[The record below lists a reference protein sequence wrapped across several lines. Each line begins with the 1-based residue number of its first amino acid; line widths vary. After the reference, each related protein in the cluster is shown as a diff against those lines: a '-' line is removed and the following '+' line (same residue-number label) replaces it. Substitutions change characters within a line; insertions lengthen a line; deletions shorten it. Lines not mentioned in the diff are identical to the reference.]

1 MMRSLYSA
9 VSGLKTHQTKMD
21 VIGNNISNVNTVA
34 FKSSSVT
41 FSSIMYQT
49 LSGASGANAEAGTGG
64 INAKQIGLG
73 VTTGST
79 SLSITSAGASETTGL
94 PFDLKITD
102 KSTSSFFIVNNGSEN
117 VFTKAG
123 SFYVDG
129 AGNLCMKSTGY
140 TVMGWGVDQE
150 TQTIRKDTVTAL
162 KVMSP
167 ENMTSEPEAT
177 TKARCTGV
185 IDSKNKQVS
194 SSTGSVMN
202 LLVYDNLGY
211 PYTARFSIQAQ
222 DAQGGKYAVNLT
234 DIIDAEGKSILT
246 SNVALADLFGP
257 GGTGGSQGSNT
268 DITDNY
274 TFTTGKSKTDLVTAI
289 QKSAGDKATAT
300 GATDPTYT
308 YYFDAADINAQL
320 GLEDKLALPDGYRV
334 RFTTKELTYE
344 KALKALANVGT
355 VTGVTQADVY
365 VENAAGTIVAKG
377 TPTVLPDNSVT
388 LPAGVVASGVSW
400 TFVEGQMDNAN
411 PPVFQP
417 STNPPT
423 QTSYQLTKTKTLDD
437 YLSLGTQVTSQ
448 EGIVGYKFNVED
460 IREELGLK
468 KPADSTNVQSD
479 EFEENAVIYYWPTL
493 VSGQTVTVSG
503 TNGTLSFNDK
513 VVLETGSDPDGSGTN
528 KGNKLIPQ
536 KLVGAEELL
545 KDYSYTTIVGSDL
558 ANATAESGQIF
569 TEQLPADA
577 EVRYNVFGGNYHI
590 VTPGKD
596 GFTLQ
601 FNTVDGTLTS
611 VGGGSNLSQT
621 LNLSKL
627 AGAGFDGFQDVTID
641 FSALL
646 NYNNNGSTTAA
657 MSGGDI
663 DAVGK
668 GKKLG
673 AMTGMSVDQSGQI
686 FASYDNG
693 NTVLLGQISVA
704 QFANASGLE
713 ATGDNCYR
721 ATLNSGEFDGIGVEI
736 DADGSSISAG
746 ELEMSNVDL
755 AGEFTSMITTQRG
768 FQANSR
774 VITTSDSMLEELI
787 NLKR

>member
-64 INAKQIGLG
+64 VNAKQVGLG

-140 TVMGWGVDQE
+140 TVMGWGVDPE
-150 TQTIRKDTVTAL
+150 TQTIRKDTVSAL

-185 IDSKNKQVS
+185 VDSKNSQIT

-222 DAQGGKYAVNLT
+222 DTQGGKYAVNLT
-234 DIIDAEGKSILT
+234 DIIDAQGKSILT
-246 SNVALADLFGP
+246 SNIALGELFGP
-257 GGTGGSQGSNT
+257 GSGGSAQGSNT

-274 TFTTGKSKTDLVTAI
+274 EFSTGKSKNDINRAI
-289 QKSAGDKATAT
+289 QTNAANKATAAGGT
-300 GATDPTYT
+300 ANPTYT
-308 YYFDAADINAQL
+308 YYWDAADINAQL
-320 GLEDKLALPDGYRV
+320 GLTGKQALPDGYRV
-334 RFTTKELTYE
+334 RFTSEKVTLADALTD
-344 KALKALANVGT
+344 LKDSKGTNVN
-355 VTGVTQADVY
+355 DYVY
-365 VENAAGTIVAKG
+365 VEDATGNIVARGEAAELATGATETGTDGNTYSVSGVKWTFTDGKIDATGAFVADTETGGGAKISSFTLTQKQTLEDYTSLGTIV
-377 TPTVLPDNSVT
+377 
-388 LPAGVVASGVSW
+388 
-400 TFVEGQMDNAN
+400 
-411 PPVFQP
+411 
-417 STNPPT
+417 
-423 QTSYQLTKTKTLDD
+423 TSDQ
-437 YLSLGTQVTSQ
+437 
-448 EGIVGYKFNVED
+448 GITGYRFNVED
-460 IREELGLK
+460 IRDALNLEKGDAPDK
-468 KPADSTNVQSD
+468 YP
-479 EFEENAVIYYWPTL
+479 ENAVIYYWPTHT
-493 VSGQTVTVSG
+493 SGDITVTDATG
-503 TNGTLSFNDK
+503 TKTFQSM
-513 VVLETGSDPDGSGTN
+513 VALEDGVT
-528 KGNKLIPQ
+528 KLNMPAKYAGI
-536 KLVGAEELL
+536 EELL
-545 KDYSYTTIVGSDL
+545 KDYSYTSIVGSDL
-558 ANATAESGQIF
+558 ANATSSTGPIF
-569 TEQLPADA
+569 TEELPSDA
-577 EVRYNVFGGNYHI
+577 EVRYNMFGGSYHI
-590 VTPGKD
+590 VTPSKD

-601 FNTVDGTLTS
+601 FNTVDGTLTN
-611 VGGGSNLSQT
+611 VGGGNNLSQT

-627 AGAGFDGFQDVTID
+627 SAAGYDGFKDVTID
-641 FSALL
+641 FSSLL

-657 MSGGDI
+657 MSGGDADTI
-663 DAVGK
+663 GK

-673 AMTGMSVDQSGQI
+673 AMTGMSVDQSGKI

-721 ATLNSGEFDGIGVEI
+721 ATLNSGDFDGIGVEI

>member
-49 LSGASGANAEAGTGG
+49 LSGASGANAEMGTGG
-64 INAKQIGLG
+64 VNAKQIGLG

-79 SLSITSAGASETTGL
+79 SLSITTAGASETTGL

-150 TQTIRKDTVTAL
+150 TQTIRKDTVAPL
-162 KVMSP
+162 KVMAP

-177 TKARCTGV
+177 TKAQCTGV
-185 IDSKNKQVS
+185 VDSKNTQIT

-222 DAQGGKYAVNLT
+222 DTQGGKYAVNLT
-234 DIIDAEGKSILT
+234 DVIDAQGKSILT
-246 SNVALADLFGP
+246 SNIALGELFGP
-257 GGTGGSQGSNT
+257 GTGGSAQGSNT

-274 TFTTGKSKTDLVTAI
+274 EFSTGKSKNDINRAI
-289 QKSAGDKATAT
+289 QESAKAKADAANPPTTAS
-300 GATDPTYT
+300 YT
-308 YYFDAADINAQL
+308 YYWDAKDINAQL
-320 GLEDKLALPDGYRV
+320 GLTDKLALPDGYRV
-334 RFTTKELTYE
+334 RFTSKNVTYDE
-344 KALKALANVGT
+344 ALKDLKDL
-355 VTGVTQADVY
+355 TGGADEKYVY
-365 VENAAGTIVAKG
+365 VEDASGKVVARGSAAVTPPPTQKEPNPKDNPVSSGVQWTFWDGKMDETGKFVTEQDSTNTNKVSSFNLTKTQTLEDFTSLGTIV
-377 TPTVLPDNSVT
+377 
-388 LPAGVVASGVSW
+388 
-400 TFVEGQMDNAN
+400 
-411 PPVFQP
+411 
-417 STNPPT
+417 
-423 QTSYQLTKTKTLDD
+423 TSDQ
-437 YLSLGTQVTSQ
+437 
-448 EGIVGYKFNVED
+448 GITGYKFNVED
-460 IREELGLK
+460 IRDALNLDK
-468 KPADSTNVQSD
+468 NNYP
-479 EFEENAVIYYWPTL
+479 ENSVIYYWPTFTNG
-493 VSGQTVTVSG
+493 STITVTDAAGPKTFTS
-503 TNGTLSFNDK
+503 K
-513 VVLETGSDPDGSGTN
+513 VALENEDPVPEPKKN
-528 KGNKLIPQ
+528 
-536 KLVGAEELL
+536 VGVEELL
-545 KDYSYTTIVGSDL
+545 KDYSYTSIVGSDL
-558 ANATAESGQIF
+558 ANATATTGPIF
-569 TEQLPADA
+569 TEEPPSDA
-577 EVRYNVFGGNYHI
+577 EIRYNMFGGNYHI
-590 VTPGKD
+590 VTPSKD

-601 FNTVDGTLTS
+601 FNTVDGTLTN
-611 VGGGSNLSQT
+611 VGGGNNLSQT

-627 AGAGFDGFQDVTID
+627 SAAGYDGFKDITID
-641 FSALL
+641 FSSLL

-657 MSGGDI
+657 MSGGDA
-663 DAVGK
+663 DTVGK

-673 AMTGMSVDQSGQI
+673 AMTGMSVDQSGKI
-686 FASYDNG
+686 YASYDNG

-721 ATLNSGEFDGIGVEI
+721 ATLNSGDFDGIGVEI

-755 AGEFTSMITTQRG
+755 AAEFTSMITTQRG

-774 VITTSDSMLEELI
+774 VITTSDGMLEELI

>member
-9 VSGLKTHQTKMD
+9 VAGLKTHQTKMD

-41 FSSIMYQT
+41 FSTIMYQT

-64 INAKQIGLG
+64 VNAKQIGLG

-79 SLSITSAGASETTGL
+79 ALSITSAGASETTGL

-150 TQTIRKDTVTAL
+150 TQTIRKDTVTPL

-177 TKARCTGV
+177 TRARCTGV
-185 IDSKNKQVS
+185 VDGKTKQVS

-202 LLVYDNLGY
+202 FLVYDNLGY

-222 DAQGGKYAVNLT
+222 DTQGGKYAVNLT
-234 DIIDAEGKSILT
+234 DIIDADGKSILT
-246 SNVALADLFGP
+246 SSVALADLFGP

-274 TFTTGKSKTDLVTAI
+274 TFATGKTKTDLLTAI
-289 QKSAGDKATAT
+289 QKSAADKTTTANPDST
-300 GATDPTYT
+300 FT

-320 GLEDKLALPDGYRV
+320 GLEGNLALPDGYRV

-344 KALKALANVGT
+344 KALKALAGVGT
-355 VTGVTQADVY
+355 ATADPAAVY

-377 TPTVLPDNSVT
+377 TPTVLPSTSVT
-388 LPAGVVASGVSW
+388 LPTDVVASGVSW
-400 TFVEGQMDNAN
+400 SFVEGQMNNAT
-411 PPVFQP
+411 PPAFVGNKP
-417 STNPPT
+417 
-423 QTSYQLTKTKTLDD
+423 QTSPSYNLTKTKTLDD
-437 YLSLGTQVTSQ
+437 YLALGTQVTSN

-460 IREELGLK
+460 LRDELGLE
-468 KPADSTNVQSD
+468 KPADPANPAGN

-493 VSGQTVTVSG
+493 VDGQTVSVTG
-503 TNGTLSFNDK
+503 ANGTPVSFNSK
-513 VVLETGSDPDGSGTN
+513 VALETGSDPDGSGAN
-528 KGNKLIPQ
+528 AGNKLIPQ
-536 KLVGAEELL
+536 KLVGVEELL

-569 TEQLPADA
+569 TEELPADA
-577 EVRYNVFGGNYHI
+577 EIRYNIFGGNYHI

-601 FNTVDGTLTS
+601 FDTVEGTLAS
-611 VGGGSNLSQT
+611 VGGGSNQSQT

-627 AGAGFDGFQDVTID
+627 AAAGFDGFRDVTID
-641 FSALL
+641 FSGLL

-657 MSGGDI
+657 MSGGDA
-663 DAVGK
+663 DTTGK

-673 AMTGMSVDQSGQI
+673 AMTGLSVEQSGKI
-686 FASYDNG
+686 YASYDNG

>member
-102 KSTSSFFIVNNGSEN
+102 KNTSSFFIVNNGSEN

-140 TVMGWGVDQE
+140 TVMGWGVDPE
-150 TQTIRKDTVTAL
+150 TQTIRKDTVSAL
-162 KVMSP
+162 KVMAP

-177 TKARCTGV
+177 TKAQCTGV
-185 IDSKNKQVS
+185 VDSKNTQIT

-222 DAQGGKYAVNLT
+222 DTKGGKYAVNLT
-234 DIIDAEGKSILT
+234 DIIDAQGKSILT
-246 SNVALADLFGP
+246 SNIALGELFGP
-257 GGTGGSQGSNT
+257 GSGGSAQGSNT

-274 TFTTGKSKTDLVTAI
+274 EFATGKSKNDINRAI
-289 QKSAGDKATAT
+289 QTSAASKAATAGS
-300 GATDPTYT
+300 GAKPTYT
-308 YYFDAADINAQL
+308 YYWDAADINAQL
-320 GLEDKLALPDGYRV
+320 GLTGKEALPDGYRV
-334 RFTTKELTYE
+334 RFISE
-344 KALKALANVGT
+344 KVTLADALADLKDSKGT
-355 VTGVTQADVY
+355 GANDYVY
-365 VENAAGTIVAKG
+365 VEDASGTVVARGESAELAAGATETGADG
-377 TPTVLPDNSVT
+377 NTYSV
-388 LPAGVVASGVSW
+388 SGVKW
-400 TFVEGQMDNAN
+400 TFTDGKIDSSGAFVADTLTGGGIKYSS
-411 PPVFQP
+411 F
-417 STNPPT
+417 TLT
-423 QTSYQLTKTKTLDD
+423 QKQTLED
-437 YLSLGTQVTSQ
+437 YTSLGTVVTSDQ
-448 EGIVGYKFNVED
+448 GITGYRFNVED
-460 IREELGLK
+460 IRSALNLEKGDAPDK
-468 KPADSTNVQSD
+468 YP
-479 EFEENAVIYYWPTL
+479 ENAVIYYWPTYT
-493 VSGQTVTVSG
+493 SGDITLTDATG
-503 TNGTLSFNDK
+503 TKKFNSM
-513 VVLETGSDPDGSGTN
+513 VALEDGKTALNLPAKYAG
-528 KGNKLIPQ
+528 
-536 KLVGAEELL
+536 VEELL

-558 ANATAESGQIF
+558 ANATSSTGSVF
-569 TEQLPADA
+569 TEDIPSDA
-577 EVRYNVFGGNYHI
+577 EVRYNMFGGNYHI
-590 VTPGKD
+590 VTPAKD

-611 VGGGSNLSQT
+611 VGGGNNLSQT

-627 AGAGFDGFQDVTID
+627 SAAGYDGFKDVTID
-641 FSALL
+641 FSSLL
-646 NYNNNGSTTAA
+646 NYNNGGSTTAA
-657 MSGGDI
+657 MSGGDADTI
-663 DAVGK
+663 GK

-673 AMTGMSVDQSGQI
+673 AMTGMSVDQSGKI
-686 FASYDNG
+686 YASYSNG

-721 ATLNSGEFDGIGVEI
+721 ATLNSGDFDGIGVEI

>member
-79 SLSITSAGASETTGL
+79 AMTITSAGASETTGL
-94 PFDLKITD
+94 PFDLRITD

-140 TVMGWGVDQE
+140 TVMGWGVDAE
-150 TQTIRKDTVTAL
+150 TQTIRKDTVSAL
-162 KVMSP
+162 KVMAP

-185 IDSKNKQVS
+185 VDSKNAQVTS
-194 SSTGSVMN
+194 ATGSVMN

-211 PYTARFSIQAQ
+211 PYTARFAIQAQ
-222 DAQGGKYAVNLT
+222 DTQGGKYAVNLT
-234 DIIDAEGKSILT
+234 DIIDSKGNSILT
-246 SNVALADLFGP
+246 SNVSLGELFGP
-257 GGTGGSQGSNT
+257 GSGGSAQGSNT

-274 TFTTGKSKTDLVTAI
+274 EFSTGKGKNDINRAI
-289 QKSAGDKATAT
+289 QTNAASKAAAAGTT
-300 GATDPTYT
+300 TNPTYT
-308 YYFDAADINAQL
+308 YYWDAADVNAQL
-320 GLEDKLALPDGYRV
+320 GLTGKQALPDGYRV
-334 RFTTKELTYE
+334 RFTSEKVTLNEALTD
-344 KALKALANVGT
+344 LKDSQGGDNFNNY
-355 VTGVTQADVY
+355 VY
-365 VENAAGTIVAKG
+365 VEDASGNVVARGVAAKLAAGATETVDGVNRSISGVKWTFTDGKITDGAFVEDTEPGGGVKLSNFTLTQEQTLENYTSLGTIV
-377 TPTVLPDNSVT
+377 
-388 LPAGVVASGVSW
+388 
-400 TFVEGQMDNAN
+400 
-411 PPVFQP
+411 
-417 STNPPT
+417 
-423 QTSYQLTKTKTLDD
+423 TSN
-437 YLSLGTQVTSQ
+437 
-448 EGIVGYKFNVED
+448 EGITGYRFNVED
-460 IREELGLK
+460 IRDALNLEKGDAPDK
-468 KPADSTNVQSD
+468 YP
-479 EFEENAVIYYWPTL
+479 ENAVIYYWPTYSTGTITL
-493 VSGQTVTVSG
+493 TGATGEITKFESMVALEDGVT
-503 TNGTLSFNDK
+503 
-513 VVLETGSDPDGSGTN
+513 
-528 KGNKLIPQ
+528 KLNMPV
-536 KLVGAEELL
+536 KYAGVEELL
-545 KDYSYTTIVGSDL
+545 KDYSYTSITGSDL
-558 ANATAESGQIF
+558 ANATSATGPIF
-569 TEQLPADA
+569 TEELPSDA
-577 EVRYNVFGGNYHI
+577 EIRYNMFGGNYHI
-590 VTPGKD
+590 VTPSKD

-611 VGGGSNLSQT
+611 VGGGNNLSQT

-627 AGAGFDGFQDVTID
+627 SAAGYDGFKDVTID

-646 NYNNNGSTTAA
+646 NYNNGGSTTAA
-657 MSGGDI
+657 MSGGDA
-663 DAVGK
+663 DTVGK

-673 AMTGMSVDQSGQI
+673 TMTGMSVDQSGKI
-686 FASYDNG
+686 YASYDNG

-774 VITTSDSMLEELI
+774 VITTSDTLLEELI

>member
-9 VSGLKTHQTKMD
+9 VAGLKTHQTKMD

-41 FSSIMYQT
+41 FSTIMYQT

-64 INAKQIGLG
+64 VNAKQIGLG

-79 SLSITSAGASETTGL
+79 GLSITSAGASETTGL

-185 IDSKNKQVS
+185 VDNNNKQTS

-222 DAQGGKYAVNLT
+222 DVQGGKYAVNLT
-234 DIIDAEGKSILT
+234 DIIDKDGKSILT
-246 SNVALADLFGP
+246 SNVALGELFGP
-257 GGTGGSQGSNT
+257 TSGGNAQGSNT

-274 TFTTGKSKTDLVTAI
+274 TFTTGKSKTDLNTAI
-289 QKSAGDKATAT
+289 QANAVKKANSTT
-300 GATDPTYT
+300 PATDPTYT

-320 GLEDKLALPDGYRV
+320 GLEGKNALPDGYRV
-334 RFTTKELTYE
+334 RFTSKELVYE
-344 KALKALANVGT
+344 NAFQALTDNIT
-355 VTGVTQADVY
+355 TTGVVKADVY
-365 VENAAGTIVAKG
+365 LENAAGTIVAKG
-377 TPTVLPDNSVT
+377 EPKVIDP
-388 LPAGVVASGVSW
+388 PAAANGVVQSGVRW
-400 TFVEGQMDNAN
+400 EFKDGQMVNGGFVDAT
-411 PPVFQP
+411 PAA
-417 STNPPT
+417 STYTLN
-423 QTSYQLTKTKTLDD
+423 KTKTLDD
-437 YLSLGTQVTSQ
+437 YLSLGTGVTST
-448 EGIVGYKFNVED
+448 EGISGYRFNVED
-460 IREELGLK
+460 IRTELGLTEAEFPK
-468 KPADSTNVQSD
+468 DS
-479 EFEENAVIYYWPTL
+479 VIYYWPTW
-493 VSGQTVTVSG
+493 VTGQTIHIAGADGTETAFGSKVALEDGTG
-503 TNGTLSFNDK
+503 TNTP
-513 VVLETGSDPDGSGTN
+513 E
-528 KGNKLIPQ
+528 KLIG
-536 KLVGAEELL
+536 VEELL
-545 KDYSYTTIVGSDL
+545 RDYSYTTIVGSDL
-558 ANATAESGQIF
+558 ASATTDTGRIF
-569 TEQLPADA
+569 TEELPADA
-577 EVRYNVFGGNYHI
+577 EVRYNMFGGNYHI
-590 VTPGKD
+590 VTPSKD

-601 FNTVDGTLTS
+601 FNTVDGTLSS
-611 VGGGSNLSQT
+611 VGGGNNLSQT

-673 AMTGMSVDQSGQI
+673 AMTGMSVDQSGKI

-736 DADGSSISAG
+736 DADGSSINAG

>member
-64 INAKQIGLG
+64 VNAKQIGLG

-94 PFDLKITD
+94 PFDLRITD
-102 KSTSSFFIVNNGSEN
+102 KSTSSFFVVNNGSEN

-140 TVMGWGVDQE
+140 TVMGWGVDAA
-150 TQTIRKDTVTAL
+150 TQTIRKDTVAAL

-167 ENMTSEPEAT
+167 ANMTSEPEAT
-177 TKARCTGV
+177 TRAQCTGV
-185 IDSKNKQVS
+185 VDSKNTQVT

-211 PYTARFSIQAQ
+211 PYTARFAIQAQ
-222 DAQGGKYAVNLT
+222 DTQGGKYAVNLT
-234 DIIDAEGKSILT
+234 DIIDANGKSILT
-246 SNVALADLFGP
+246 SNMSLSDLFGP
-257 GGTGGSQGSNT
+257 GTGAAQGSNT

-274 TFTTGKSKTDLVTAI
+274 EFSTGKGKNDINTAI
-289 QKSAGDKATAT
+289 QASAAAKVDPNNAQAKAQ
-300 GATDPTYT
+300 YT

-320 GLEDKLALPDGYRV
+320 GLTGKQALPDGYRV
-334 RFTTKELTYE
+334 RFTSTELTYE
-344 KALKALANVGT
+344 KALDDLK
-355 VTGVTQADVY
+355 GVTTGGANPVSVY
-365 VENAAGTIVAKG
+365 VENASGVVVAQGTRQVVATAPTDPKNPVQTGVSWSFKDGQLVTDASGTNFVEKGDSAFNLMKTKGLDDLLTLGTIV
-377 TPTVLPDNSVT
+377 
-388 LPAGVVASGVSW
+388 
-400 TFVEGQMDNAN
+400 
-411 PPVFQP
+411 
-417 STNPPT
+417 
-423 QTSYQLTKTKTLDD
+423 TSN
-437 YLSLGTQVTSQ
+437 
-448 EGIVGYKFNVED
+448 EGITGYKFNVED
-460 IREELGLK
+460 IRSELGLK
-468 KPADSTNVQSD
+468 EPTAGNAATAS
-479 EFEENAVIYYWPTL
+479 EFEKDSVIYYWPTL
-493 VSGQTVTVSG
+493 AVGQTVTITSASG
-503 TNGTLSFNDK
+503 NPTSFSSK
-513 VVLETGSDPDGSGTN
+513 VATETGTAKCN
-528 KGNKLIPQ
+528 PQ
-536 KLVGAEELL
+536 KLVGVEELL
-545 KDYSYTTIVGSDL
+545 KDYSYTTITGGDL
-558 ANATAESGQIF
+558 ANATASTGQIY
-569 TEQLPADA
+569 TEEVPNDA
-577 EVRYNVFGGNYHI
+577 EIRYNMFNGNYHI
-590 VTPGKD
+590 VTSSKD

-611 VGGGSNLSQT
+611 VGGGNNLSQT
-621 LNLSKL
+621 LNLSRL
-627 AGAGFDGFQDVTID
+627 AAAGYDGFRDITID
-641 FSALL
+641 FSSLL
-646 NYNNNGSTTAA
+646 NYNNGGSNTSA
-657 MSGGDI
+657 MSGGD
-663 DAVGK
+663 ANSVGK

-673 AMTGMSVDQSGQI
+673 AMTGLSVDQSGKI

-755 AGEFTSMITTQRG
+755 SGEFTSMITTQRG

-774 VITTSDSMLEELI
+774 VITTSDAMLEELI

>member
-1 MMRSLYSA
+1 
-9 VSGLKTHQTKMD
+9 
-21 VIGNNISNVNTVA
+21 
-34 FKSSSVT
+34 
-41 FSSIMYQT
+41 MYQT

-79 SLSITSAGASETTGL
+79 AMTITSAGASETTGL
-94 PFDLKITD
+94 PFDLRITD

-140 TVMGWGVDQE
+140 TVMGWGVDAE
-150 TQTIRKDTVTAL
+150 TQTIRKDTVSAL
-162 KVMSP
+162 KVMAP

-185 IDSKNKQVS
+185 VDGKNAQVT

-211 PYTARFSIQAQ
+211 PYTARFAIQAQ
-222 DAQGGKYAVNLT
+222 DTQGGKYAVNLT
-234 DIIDAEGKSILT
+234 DIIDAQGNSILT
-246 SNVALADLFGP
+246 SNVSLGELFGP
-257 GGTGGSQGSNT
+257 GSGGSAQGSNT

-274 TFTTGKSKTDLVTAI
+274 EFNTGKSKNDINRAI
-289 QKSAGDKATAT
+289 QANAAAKAAAT
-300 GATDPTYT
+300 SDTTNPTYT
-308 YYFDAADINAQL
+308 YYWDAEDVNAQL
-320 GLEDKLALPDGYRV
+320 GLTGKQMLPDGYRV
-334 RFTTKELTYE
+334 RFTSEKVTLTE
-344 KALKALANVGT
+344 ALADLKDSNGP
-355 VTGVTQADVY
+355 GVNDYVY
-365 VENAAGTIVAKG
+365 VEDASGTVVARGQAAQLAAGATETVDGVSYSVSGVKWTFTDGKIDTNGDFQPETETGGGNKISNFSLTQEQTLENYTSLGTIV
-377 TPTVLPDNSVT
+377 
-388 LPAGVVASGVSW
+388 
-400 TFVEGQMDNAN
+400 
-411 PPVFQP
+411 
-417 STNPPT
+417 
-423 QTSYQLTKTKTLDD
+423 TSDQ
-437 YLSLGTQVTSQ
+437 
-448 EGIVGYKFNVED
+448 GITGYRFNLED
-460 IREELGLK
+460 IRDALNLEKGDA
-468 KPADSTNVQSD
+468 PDAYP
-479 EFEENAVIYYWPTL
+479 ENAVIYYWPTYA
-493 VSGQTVTVSG
+493 SGNITLTGSTGEIKTFTSMVALE
-503 TNGTLSFNDK
+503 NGT
-513 VVLETGSDPDGSGTN
+513 
-528 KGNKLIPQ
+528 KLNMPV
-536 KLVGAEELL
+536 KYAGVEELL
-545 KDYSYTTIVGSDL
+545 KDYSYTSIIGSDL
-558 ANATAESGQIF
+558 ANATSSTGPVF
-569 TEQLPADA
+569 TEELPSDA
-577 EVRYNVFGGNYHI
+577 EIRYNMFGGNYHI
-590 VTPGKD
+590 VTPSKD

-627 AGAGFDGFQDVTID
+627 SAAGYDGFKDVTID

-646 NYNNNGSTTAA
+646 NYNKSGSTTAA
-657 MSGGDI
+657 MSGGDA
-663 DAVGK
+663 DTVGK

-673 AMTGMSVDQSGQI
+673 AMTGMSVDQSGKI
-686 FASYDNG
+686 YASYDNG

-774 VITTSDSMLEELI
+774 VITTSDTLLEELI

>member
-49 LSGASGANAEAGTGG
+49 LSSASGANAEMGTGG
-64 INAKQIGLG
+64 VNAKQIGLG

-79 SLSITSAGASETTGL
+79 SMSITSAGASETTGL
-94 PFDLKITD
+94 PFDLRITD
-102 KSTSSFFIVNNGSEN
+102 KSTSSFFVVNNGSEN

-140 TVMGWGVDQE
+140 TVMGWGVDPT
-150 TQTIRKDTVTAL
+150 TQTIKKDTVSAL

-177 TKARCTGV
+177 TKAQCTGV
-185 IDSKNKQVS
+185 IDSKSTQVT

-211 PYTARFSIQAQ
+211 PYTARFSVQAQ
-222 DAQGGKYAVNLT
+222 DVKGGKYAVNLT
-234 DIIDAEGKSILT
+234 DIIDAKGNSIL
-246 SNVALADLFGP
+246 SSKVALGDLFGVS
-257 GGTGGSQGSNT
+257 GSTGGQGSNT
-268 DITDNY
+268 VITDNY
-274 TFTTGKSKTDLVTAI
+274 AFASGKSKTDINLAI
-289 QKSAGDKATAT
+289 QKSAKSKLAA
-300 GATDPTYT
+300 GATTNPTYT
-308 YYFDAADINAQL
+308 YYIDAKDINAQL
-320 GLEDKLALPDGYRV
+320 GLTDKLALPDGYRV
-334 RFTTKELTYE
+334 KFTSEKITY
-344 KALKALANVGT
+344 KDALAELQALNGGADDKYLFVEDSSGNVVARGKAT
-355 VTGVTQADVY
+355 VTDPPQAD
-365 VENAAGTIVAKG
+365 ASG
-377 TPTVLPDNSVT
+377 DNMS
-388 LPAGVVASGVSW
+388 GGVSW
-400 TFVEGQMDNAN
+400 EFTDGKIDATGKFVEDTTGGN
-411 PPVFQP
+411 VKK
-417 STNPPT
+417 S
-423 QTSYQLTKTKTLDD
+423 SYTLTKKQTLDD
-437 YLSLGTQVTSQ
+437 FTSLGTVVTSTD
-448 EGIVGYKFNVED
+448 GVTGYKFNVED
-460 IREELGLK
+460 IRDALGLDK
-468 KPADSTNVQSD
+468 TTYP
-479 EFEENAVIYYWPTL
+479 ENSVIYYWPTYT
-493 VSGQTVTVSG
+493 SGDITVTDAAGSKTFKSMVALEDG
-503 TNGTLSFNDK
+503 TK
-513 VVLETGSDPDGSGTN
+513 VPNPSKT
-528 KGNKLIPQ
+528 
-536 KLVGAEELL
+536 VGPEELL
-545 KDYSYTTIVGSDL
+545 KDYSYTTIVGSEL
-558 ANATAESGQIF
+558 AKATSDTGAIF
-569 TEQLPADA
+569 TEEPPSDA
-577 EVRYNVFGGNYHI
+577 EIRYNMFSGNYNI
-590 VTPGKD
+590 VTPSKD

-611 VGGGSNLSQT
+611 VGGGNNLSQT

-627 AGAGFDGFQDVTID
+627 TAAGYDGFKDVTID
-641 FSALL
+641 FSSLL
-646 NYNNNGSTTAA
+646 NYNNSGSTTAA
-657 MSGGDI
+657 MSGGDA

-673 AMTGMSVDQSGQI
+673 AMTGMSVDQSGKI
-686 FASYDNG
+686 YASYDNG

-721 ATLNSGEFDGIGVEI
+721 STLNSGEFDGIGVEI
-736 DADGSSISAG
+736 DADGSSITSG

>member
-49 LSGASGANAEAGTGG
+49 LSSASGANAEMGTGG
-64 INAKQIGLG
+64 VNAKQIGLG

-79 SLSITSAGASETTGL
+79 SMSITSAGASETTGL
-94 PFDLKITD
+94 PFDLRITD
-102 KSTSSFFIVNNGSEN
+102 KSTSSFFVVNNGSEN

-140 TVMGWGVDQE
+140 TVMGWGVDPT
-150 TQTIRKDTVTAL
+150 TQTIKKDTVSAL

-177 TKARCTGV
+177 TKAQCTGV
-185 IDSKNKQVS
+185 IDSKSTQVT

-211 PYTARFSIQAQ
+211 PYTARFSVQAQ
-222 DAQGGKYAVNLT
+222 DVKGGKYAVNLT
-234 DIIDAEGKSILT
+234 DIIDAKGNSIL
-246 SNVALADLFGP
+246 SSKVALGDLFGVS
-257 GGTGGSQGSNT
+257 GSTGGQGSNT
-268 DITDNY
+268 VITDNY
-274 TFTTGKSKTDLVTAI
+274 AFASGKSKTDINLAI
-289 QKSAGDKATAT
+289 QKSAKSKLAV
-300 GATDPTYT
+300 GATTNPTYT
-308 YYFDAADINAQL
+308 YYIDAKDINAQL
-320 GLEDKLALPDGYRV
+320 GLTDKLALPDGYRV
-334 RFTTKELTYE
+334 KFTSEKITYKE
-344 KALKALANVGT
+344 ALADLQTLDGSEDANKNEKYLFVEDSAGNV
-355 VTGVTQADVY
+355 V
-365 VENAAGTIVAKG
+365 AAGK
-377 TPTVLPDNSVT
+377 PTV
-388 LPAGVVASGVSW
+388 
-400 TFVEGQMDNAN
+400 
-411 PPVFQP
+411 
-417 STNPPT
+417 TNPPT
-423 QTSYQLTKTKTLDD
+423 TAQTGDTVTSGVEWKFIEGKIGTDGKFAAEQVNGADKACSYTLTKKQTLDD
-437 YLSLGTQVTSQ
+437 FTSLGTVVTSTD
-448 EGIVGYKFNVED
+448 GVTGYKFNVED
-460 IREELGLK
+460 IRDALALDK
-468 KPADSTNVQSD
+468 LTYP
-479 EFEENAVIYYWPTL
+479 ENAVLYYWPTYT
-493 VSGQTVTVSG
+493 SGDISVTDAAGTKKFSSMVALEDGKKVPNPSKTVG
-503 TNGTLSFNDK
+503 
-513 VVLETGSDPDGSGTN
+513 P
-528 KGNKLIPQ
+528 
-536 KLVGAEELL
+536 EELL

-558 ANATAESGQIF
+558 ASATSDTGALF
-569 TEQLPADA
+569 TEEPPSDA
-577 EVRYNVFGGNYHI
+577 EIRYNMFSGNYNI
-590 VTPGKD
+590 VTPAKD

-611 VGGGSNLSQT
+611 VGGGNNLSQT

-627 AGAGFDGFQDVTID
+627 TAAGYDGFKDVTID
-641 FSALL
+641 FSSLL
-646 NYNNNGSTTAA
+646 NYNNSGSTTAA
-657 MSGGDI
+657 MSGGDA

-673 AMTGMSVDQSGQI
+673 AMTGMSVDQSGKI
-686 FASYDNG
+686 YASYDNG

-721 ATLNSGEFDGIGVEI
+721 STLNSGEFDGIGVEI
-736 DADGSSISAG
+736 DADGSSITSG

>member
-64 INAKQIGLG
+64 VNAKQIGLG

-79 SLSITSAGASETTGL
+79 GLSITTSGAAETTGL
-94 PFDLKITD
+94 PFDLRITD

-150 TQTIRKDTVTAL
+150 TQTIRKDTVSAL

-177 TKARCTGV
+177 TRARCTGV
-185 IDSKNKQVS
+185 VDSKNTQITS
-194 SSTGSVMN
+194 ATGSVMN

-222 DAQGGKYAVNLT
+222 DTKGGKYAVNLT
-234 DIIDAEGKSILT
+234 DVIDANGTSVLT
-246 SNVALADLFGP
+246 SNIALGDLFGP
-257 GGTGGSQGSNT
+257 GGSGSAQGSNT

-274 TFTTGKSKTDLVTAI
+274 TFTTGKSKTDINLAI
-289 QKSAGDKATAT
+289 QKSASDKAAAA
-300 GATDPTYT
+300 GAGTQPTYT
-308 YYFDAADINAQL
+308 YYFDASDINAQL
-320 GLEDKLALPDGYRV
+320 ELEGQQALPAGYRV
-334 RFTTKELTYE
+334 RFTSKALTYAD
-344 KALKALANVGT
+344 ALTALTSTTPTPGEE
-355 VTGVTQADVY
+355 VY
-365 VENAAGTIVAKG
+365 VENSLGVVVAKG
-377 TPTVLPDNSVT
+377 TPGSAKGG
-388 LPAGVVASGVSW
+388 AGYVASGTTW
-400 TFVEGQMDNAN
+400 TFIEGQMTDTGFKED
-411 PPVFQP
+411 PVP
-417 STNPPT
+417 NTA
-423 QTSYQLTKTKTLDD
+423 SYNLTRTKTLDD
-437 YLSLGTQVTSQ
+437 YTSLGTVVTSN
-448 EGIVGYKFNVED
+448 EGITGYKFNVED
-460 IREELGLK
+460 IKNELGLVDQAAGGTDTGK
-468 KPADSTNVQSD
+468 
-479 EFEENAVIYYWPTL
+479 FEKNAVIYYWPTL
-493 VSGQTVTVSG
+493 AAGDKATVTSG
-503 TNGTLSFNDK
+503 NGK
-513 VVLETGSDPDGSGTN
+513 VITFDGTDGTINRKVFLETGTTDAN
-528 KGNKLIPQ
+528 GNITATPKDMPQ
-536 KLVGAEELL
+536 KMVGVEELL

-558 ANATAESGQIF
+558 ANATAETGQIF

-577 EVRYNVFGGNYHI
+577 EVRYNLFGNNYHI
-590 VTPGKD
+590 VTPSKD

-621 LNLSKL
+621 LNMSKL
-627 AGAGFDGFQDVTID
+627 AAAGLDGLQDVTID

-646 NYNNNGSTTAA
+646 NYNNGGSNTAA

-673 AMTGMSVDQSGQI
+673 AMTGMTVDNSGKI

-736 DADGSSISAG
+736 DADGSSITSG

-755 AGEFTSMITTQRG
+755 SGEFTSMITTQRG

-774 VITTSDSMLEELI
+774 VITVSDTLLEELI

>member
-64 INAKQIGLG
+64 VNAKQIGLG

-79 SLSITSAGASETTGL
+79 GLSITTSGAAETTGL
-94 PFDLKITD
+94 PFDLRITD

-150 TQTIRKDTVTAL
+150 TQTIRKDTVTPL

-185 IDSKNKQVS
+185 VDSKNTQVT

-222 DAQGGKYAVNLT
+222 DTKGGKYAVNLT
-234 DIIDAEGKSILT
+234 DVIDANGTSVLT
-246 SNVALADLFGP
+246 SNVALGDLFGP
-257 GGTGGSQGSNT
+257 GGSGSAQGSNT

-274 TFTTGKSKTDLVTAI
+274 TFTTGKSKTDINLAI
-289 QKSAGDKATAT
+289 QKSASDKAAAA
-300 GATDPTYT
+300 GAGTQATYT
-308 YYFDAADINAQL
+308 YYFDASDINAQL
-320 GLEDKLALPDGYRV
+320 GLEGKLALPDGYRV
-334 RFTTKELTYE
+334 RFTSTELTYDN
-344 KALKALANVGT
+344 ALKALLGGDPGSTPPVAS
-355 VTGVTQADVY
+355 ADVY
-365 VENAAGTIVAKG
+365 VENSLGTVVAKG
-377 TPTVLPDNSVT
+377 TPTVTNTP
-388 LPAGVVASGVSW
+388 VVAGDNVTSGVSW
-400 TFVEGQMDNAN
+400 KFEEGQMVGD
-411 PPVFQP
+411 
-417 STNPPT
+417 PPT
-423 QTSYQLTKTKTLDD
+423 FQLNNPTTLSTYTLTKTKTLDD
-437 YLSLGTQVTSQ
+437 YLAMGTVVTSN
-448 EGIVGYKFNVED
+448 EGITGYKFNVED
-460 IREELGLK
+460 IRAELGLAL
-468 KPADSTNVQSD
+468 PAGGTGTATDG
-479 EFEENAVIYYWPTL
+479 EFEKDAVIYYWPTY
-493 VSGQTVTVSG
+493 SGQTISVTG
-503 TNGTLSFNDK
+503 ANGVPTTFNSK
-513 VVLETGSDPDGSGTN
+513 VALEN
-528 KGNKLIPQ
+528 GNPKKVPQ
-536 KLVGAEELL
+536 KQVGPEELL

-558 ANATAESGQIF
+558 ANATSETGQIF

-577 EVRYNVFGGNYHI
+577 EVRYNLFGNNYHI
-590 VTPGKD
+590 VTPSKD

-611 VGGGSNLSQT
+611 IGGGSNLSQT
-621 LNLSKL
+621 LNMSKL
-627 AGAGFDGFQDVTID
+627 AAAGLDGFQDVTID

-646 NYNNNGSTTAA
+646 NYNNGGSNTAA

-663 DAVGK
+663 DAAGK

-673 AMTGMSVDQSGQI
+673 AMTGMMVDQSGKI

-736 DADGSSISAG
+736 DADGSSITSG

-755 AGEFTSMITTQRG
+755 SGEFTSMITTQRG

-774 VITTSDSMLEELI
+774 VITVSDTLLEELI

>member
-1 MMRSLYSA
+1 MEVIFLMMRSLYSA

-73 VTTGST
+73 VTMGST
-79 SLSITSAGASETTGL
+79 SLSITGAGASETTGL

-150 TQTIRKDTVTAL
+150 TQTIRKDTVTSL

-211 PYTARFSIQAQ
+211 PYTARFAIQAQ

-234 DIIDAEGKSILT
+234 DIIDPEGKSILT

-257 GGTGGSQGSNT
+257 GGTGGAQGSNT

-274 TFTTGKSKTDLVTAI
+274 SFATGKSKTDILTAI
-289 QKSAGDKATAT
+289 QKSAGDRATAAGST
-300 GATDPTYT
+300 NPTYT

-320 GLEDKLALPDGYRV
+320 GLEGSLALPDGYRI
-334 RFTTKELTYE
+334 RFTTTEQTYE
-344 KALKALANVGT
+344 KALQALAGVGNDPN
-355 VTGVTQADVY
+355 VTQAEVY
-365 VENAAGTIVAKG
+365 VENSSGTVVAKG
-377 TPTVLPDNSVT
+377 TPTTTIPPETGYVKT
-388 LPAGVVASGVSW
+388 GVSW
-400 TFVEGQMDNAN
+400 VFEEGQLTVNADG
-411 PPVFQP
+411 
-417 STNPPT
+417 T
-423 QTSYQLTKTKTLDD
+423 TSWTKTGDSPYTLTKTKTLDD
-437 YLSLGTQVTSQ
+437 YLSLGTQVTSVD
-448 EGIVGYKFNVED
+448 GVVGYKFNVED
-460 IREELGLK
+460 IRDELGLE
-468 KPADSTNVQSD
+468 KPAAGANATPDQ
-479 EFEENAVIYYWPTL
+479 FEENSVIYYWPTL
-493 VSGQTVTVSG
+493 VDGQTVTVDG
-503 TNGTLSFNDK
+503 GANGTITFNSK
-513 VVLETGSDPDGSGTN
+513 VVLETGSPA
-528 KGNKLIPQ
+528 GNKNIPQ
-536 KLVGAEELL
+536 KLVGVEELL
-545 KDYSYTTIVGSDL
+545 RDYSYTTIVGSDL
-558 ANATAESGQIF
+558 ANATAASGQIF

-577 EVRYNVFGGNYHI
+577 EIRYNVFGGNYHI

-601 FNTVDGTLTS
+601 FNTVDGTLTN

-673 AMTGMSVDQSGQI
+673 AMTGMSVDQSGKI
-686 FASYDNG
+686 YASYDNG

-736 DADGSSISAG
+736 DADGSSITSG

>member
-41 FSSIMYQT
+41 FGSIMYQT

-79 SLSITSAGASETTGL
+79 AMTITSAGASETTGL
-94 PFDLKITD
+94 PFDLRITD

-140 TVMGWGVDQE
+140 TVMGWGVDAE
-150 TQTIRKDTVTAL
+150 TQTIRKDTVSTL
-162 KVMSP
+162 KVMAP

-185 IDSKNKQVS
+185 VDSKNAQVTS
-194 SSTGSVMN
+194 ATGSVMN

-211 PYTARFSIQAQ
+211 PYTARFAIQAQ
-222 DAQGGKYAVNLT
+222 DTQGGKYAVNLT
-234 DIIDAEGKSILT
+234 DIIDAQGNSILT
-246 SNVALADLFGP
+246 SNVSLGELFGP
-257 GGTGGSQGSNT
+257 GSGGSAQGSNT

-274 TFTTGKSKTDLVTAI
+274 EFSTGKSKNDINRAI
-289 QKSAGDKATAT
+289 QTNATSKAAVAGTTTK
-300 GATDPTYT
+300 PTYT
-308 YYFDAADINAQL
+308 YYWDAADVNAQL
-320 GLEDKLALPDGYRV
+320 GLTGKQALPDGYRV
-334 RFTTKELTYE
+334 RFTSEKVTLNEALTD
-344 KALKALANVGT
+344 LKDSQGGDNFNNY
-355 VTGVTQADVY
+355 VY
-365 VENAAGTIVAKG
+365 VEDASGNVVARGVAAKLAAGATETVDGVNRSISGVKWTFTDGKITDGAFVEDTEPGGGVKLSNFTLTQEQTLENYTSLGTIV
-377 TPTVLPDNSVT
+377 
-388 LPAGVVASGVSW
+388 
-400 TFVEGQMDNAN
+400 
-411 PPVFQP
+411 
-417 STNPPT
+417 
-423 QTSYQLTKTKTLDD
+423 TSN
-437 YLSLGTQVTSQ
+437 
-448 EGIVGYKFNVED
+448 EGITGYRFNVED
-460 IREELGLK
+460 IRDALNLEKGDAPDK
-468 KPADSTNVQSD
+468 YP
-479 EFEENAVIYYWPTL
+479 ENAVIYYWPTYSTETITL
-493 VSGQTVTVSG
+493 TGATGEITKFESMVALEDGVT
-503 TNGTLSFNDK
+503 
-513 VVLETGSDPDGSGTN
+513 
-528 KGNKLIPQ
+528 KLNMPV
-536 KLVGAEELL
+536 KYAGVEELL
-545 KDYSYTTIVGSDL
+545 KDYSYTSISGSDL
-558 ANATAESGQIF
+558 ANATSATGPIF
-569 TEQLPADA
+569 TEELPSDA
-577 EVRYNVFGGNYHI
+577 EIRYNMFGGNYHI
-590 VTPGKD
+590 VTPSKD

-627 AGAGFDGFQDVTID
+627 SAAGYDGFKDVTID

-646 NYNNNGSTTAA
+646 NYNNGGSTTAA
-657 MSGGDI
+657 MSGGDA
-663 DAVGK
+663 DTVGK

-673 AMTGMSVDQSGQI
+673 AMTGMSVDQSGKI
-686 FASYDNG
+686 YASYDNG

-774 VITTSDSMLEELI
+774 VITTSDTLLEELI

>member
-49 LSGASGANAEAGTGG
+49 LSSASGANAEMGTGG
-64 INAKQIGLG
+64 VNAKQIGLG

-79 SLSITSAGASETTGL
+79 SMSITSAGASETTGL
-94 PFDLKITD
+94 PFDLRITD
-102 KSTSSFFIVNNGSEN
+102 KSTSSFFVVNNGSEN

-140 TVMGWGVDQE
+140 TVMGWGVDPT
-150 TQTIRKDTVTAL
+150 TQTIKKDTVSAL

-177 TKARCTGV
+177 TKAQCTGV
-185 IDSKNKQVS
+185 IDSKSTQVT

-211 PYTARFSIQAQ
+211 PYTARFSVQAQ
-222 DAQGGKYAVNLT
+222 DVKGGKYAVNLT
-234 DIIDAEGKSILT
+234 DIIDAKGNSIL
-246 SNVALADLFGP
+246 SSKVALGDLFGVS
-257 GGTGGSQGSNT
+257 GSTGGQGSNT
-268 DITDNY
+268 VITDNY
-274 TFTTGKSKTDLVTAI
+274 AFASGKSKTDINLAI
-289 QKSAGDKATAT
+289 QKSAKSKLAA
-300 GATDPTYT
+300 GATTNPTYT
-308 YYFDAADINAQL
+308 YYIDAKDINAQL
-320 GLEDKLALPDGYRV
+320 GLTDKLALPDGYRV
-334 RFTTKELTYE
+334 KFTSEKITY
-344 KALKALANVGT
+344 KDALAELQALNGGADDKYLFVEDSSGNVVARGKAT
-355 VTGVTQADVY
+355 VTDPPQAD
-365 VENAAGTIVAKG
+365 ASG
-377 TPTVLPDNSVT
+377 DNMS
-388 LPAGVVASGVSW
+388 GGVSW
-400 TFVEGQMDNAN
+400 EFTDGKIDATGKFVEDTTGGN
-411 PPVFQP
+411 VKK
-417 STNPPT
+417 S
-423 QTSYQLTKTKTLDD
+423 SYTLTKKQTLDD
-437 YLSLGTQVTSQ
+437 FTSLGTVVTSTD
-448 EGIVGYKFNVED
+448 GVTGYKFNVED
-460 IREELGLK
+460 IRDALGLDK
-468 KPADSTNVQSD
+468 TTYP
-479 EFEENAVIYYWPTL
+479 ENSVIYYWPTYT
-493 VSGQTVTVSG
+493 SGDITVTDAAGSKTFKSMVALEDG
-503 TNGTLSFNDK
+503 TK
-513 VVLETGSDPDGSGTN
+513 VPNPSKT
-528 KGNKLIPQ
+528 
-536 KLVGAEELL
+536 VGPEELL
-545 KDYSYTTIVGSDL
+545 KDYSYTTIVGSEL
-558 ANATAESGQIF
+558 AKATSDTGAIF
-569 TEQLPADA
+569 TEEPPSDA
-577 EVRYNVFGGNYHI
+577 EIRYNMFSGNYNI
-590 VTPGKD
+590 VTPAKD

-611 VGGGSNLSQT
+611 VGGGNNLSQT

-627 AGAGFDGFQDVTID
+627 TAAGYDGFKDVTID
-641 FSALL
+641 FSSLL
-646 NYNNNGSTTAA
+646 NYNNSGSTTAA
-657 MSGGDI
+657 MSGG

-673 AMTGMSVDQSGQI
+673 AMTGMSVDQSGKI
-686 FASYDNG
+686 YASYDNG

-721 ATLNSGEFDGIGVEI
+721 STLNSGEFDGIGVEI
-736 DADGSSISAG
+736 DADGSSITSG

>member
-64 INAKQIGLG
+64 VNAKQVGLG

-140 TVMGWGVDQE
+140 TVMGWGVDAE
-150 TQTIRKDTVTAL
+150 TQTIRKDTVSAL

-185 IDSKNKQVS
+185 VDSKNSQIT

-211 PYTARFSIQAQ
+211 PYTARFSVQAQ
-222 DAQGGKYAVNLT
+222 DTQGGKYAVNLT
-234 DIIDAEGKSILT
+234 DIIDAQGKSILT
-246 SNVALADLFGP
+246 SNIALGELFGP
-257 GGTGGSQGSNT
+257 GSGGSAQGSNT

-274 TFTTGKSKTDLVTAI
+274 EFSTGKSKNDINRAI
-289 QKSAGDKATAT
+289 QTVATNKAAAAGT
-300 GATDPTYT
+300 GTNPTYT
-308 YYFDAADINAQL
+308 YYWDAADINAQL
-320 GLEDKLALPDGYRV
+320 GLTGKAALPDGYRV
-334 RFTTKELTYE
+334 RFTSE
-344 KALKALANVGT
+344 KVTLADALADLKDSKGTNVN
-355 VTGVTQADVY
+355 DYVY
-365 VENAAGTIVAKG
+365 VEDAAGNIVARGEAAELAAGTPETG
-377 TPTVLPDNSVT
+377 TDGKAYSV
-388 LPAGVVASGVSW
+388 SGVKW
-400 TFVEGQMDNAN
+400 TFTDGKIDATGAFVADTDTGGGTKISS
-411 PPVFQP
+411 F
-417 STNPPT
+417 TLT
-423 QTSYQLTKTKTLDD
+423 QRQTLED
-437 YLSLGTQVTSQ
+437 YTSLGTIVTSDQ
-448 EGIVGYKFNVED
+448 GITGYRFNVED
-460 IREELGLK
+460 IREALNLPKGDGTGQY
-468 KPADSTNVQSD
+468 P
-479 EFEENAVIYYWPTL
+479 ENAVIYYWPTH
-493 VSGQTVTVSG
+493 VSGDITLTDATGTKTFNSTVALE
-503 TNGTLSFNDK
+503 NGSALSLPAK
-513 VVLETGSDPDGSGTN
+513 YAGV
-528 KGNKLIPQ
+528 
-536 KLVGAEELL
+536 EELL
-545 KDYSYTTIVGSDL
+545 KDYSYTSIVGSDL
-558 ANATAESGQIF
+558 ANATSTTGSIF
-569 TEQLPADA
+569 TEEIPSDA
-577 EVRYNVFGGNYHI
+577 EIRYNMFGGNYHI
-590 VTPGKD
+590 VTPSKD

-611 VGGGSNLSQT
+611 IGGGNNLSQT

-627 AGAGFDGFQDVTID
+627 SAAGYDGFKDVTID

-657 MSGGDI
+657 MSGGDA
-663 DAVGK
+663 DTVGK

-673 AMTGMSVDQSGQI
+673 AMTGLSVDQSGKI

-721 ATLNSGEFDGIGVEI
+721 ATLNSGDFDGIGVEI

-774 VITTSDSMLEELI
+774 VITTSDTMLEELI

>member
-9 VSGLKTHQTKMD
+9 VAGLKTHQTKMD

-41 FSSIMYQT
+41 FSTIMYQT

-64 INAKQIGLG
+64 VNAKQIGLG

-79 SLSITSAGASETTGL
+79 ALSITSAGASETTGL

-150 TQTIRKDTVTAL
+150 TQTIRKDTVTPL

-177 TKARCTGV
+177 TRARCTGV
-185 IDSKNKQVS
+185 VDGKTKQVS

-222 DAQGGKYAVNLT
+222 DTQGGKYAVNLT
-234 DIIDAEGKSILT
+234 DIIDADGKSILT
-246 SNVALADLFGP
+246 SSVALADLFGP

-274 TFTTGKSKTDLVTAI
+274 TFATGKTKTDISTAI
-289 QKSAGDKATAT
+289 QKSAGDKATAAGST
-300 GATDPTYT
+300 EPTYT

-320 GLEDKLALPDGYRV
+320 GLEGKMALPDGYRV

-344 KALKALANVGT
+344 KALKALAGVGT
-355 VTGVTQADVY
+355 ATADPADVY
-365 VENAAGTIVAKG
+365 VENSAGTVVAKG
-377 TPTVLPDNSVT
+377 TPTVIASSSANGIVR
-388 LPAGVVASGVSW
+388 SGVSW
-400 TFVEGQMDNAN
+400 SFVEGQISGN
-411 PPVFQP
+411 PPAFVEN
-417 STNPPT
+417 NP
-423 QTSYQLTKTKTLDD
+423 QTSPSYNLTQTKTLDD
-437 YLSLGTQVTSQ
+437 YLALGTQVTSD
-448 EGIVGYKFNVED
+448 EGVVGYKFNVED
-460 IREELGLK
+460 LRDELDLAE
-468 KPADSTNVQSD
+468 PADPANAGQG
-479 EFEENAVIYYWPTL
+479 EFEKDAVIYYWPTL
-493 VSGQTVTVSG
+493 VDGQTVSVTG
-503 TNGTLSFNDK
+503 ANGTPVSFNSK
-513 VVLETGSDPDGSGTN
+513 VVLETGSPN
-528 KGNKLIPQ
+528 GNKDIPQ
-536 KLVGAEELL
+536 KLVGVEELL

-558 ANATAESGQIF
+558 ANATSASGQIF
-569 TEQLPADA
+569 TEELPADA
-577 EVRYNVFGGNYHI
+577 EIRYNIFGGNYHI

-601 FNTVDGTLTS
+601 FDTVEGTLAS
-611 VGGGSNLSQT
+611 VGGGSNQSQT

-627 AGAGFDGFQDVTID
+627 AAAGFDGFRDVTID
-641 FSALL
+641 FSGLL
-646 NYNNNGSTTAA
+646 NYNNNSSTTAA
-657 MSGGDI
+657 MSGGDA
-663 DAVGK
+663 DATGK

-673 AMTGMSVDQSGQI
+673 AMTGLSVEQSGKI
-686 FASYDNG
+686 YASYDNG

>member
-49 LSGASGANAEAGTGG
+49 LSGASGANEEMGTGG
-64 INAKQIGLG
+64 VNAKQIGLG

-79 SLSITSAGASETTGL
+79 SMSITSAGASETTGL
-94 PFDLKITD
+94 PFDLRITD
-102 KSTSSFFIVNNGSEN
+102 KNTSSFFVVNNGSEN

-150 TQTIRKDTVTAL
+150 TQTIRKDTVTPL
-162 KVMSP
+162 KVMSA
-167 ENMTSEPEAT
+167 ENMTSQPEAT

-185 IDSKNKQVS
+185 VDSTSKQVS
-194 SSTGSVMN
+194 SDTGSVMN
-202 LLVYDNLGY
+202 LLIYDNLGY

-222 DAQGGKYAVNLT
+222 DVKGGKYAVNLT
-234 DIIDAEGKSILT
+234 DIIDANGTSILN
-246 SNVALADLFGP
+246 SKVSLSSLFGP
-257 GGTGGSQGSNT
+257 GGASNAQGSNT
-268 DITDNY
+268 DVTDNY
-274 TFTTGKSKTDLVTAI
+274 AFATGKSKTDINRAI
-289 QKSAGDKATAT
+289 QESAKTKAAAA
-300 GATDPTYT
+300 GATTTTPEYT
-308 YYFDAADINAQL
+308 YYIDAADLNAQL
-320 GLEDKLALPDGYRV
+320 GLTGKNQLPDGYRV
-334 RFTTKELTYE
+334 RFTSAELSYDN
-344 KALKALANVGT
+344 ALLALTGGGT
-355 VTGVTQADVY
+355 SGATTINAADVY
-365 VENAAGTIVAKG
+365 LEDAGGNIVAKG
-377 TPTVLPDNSVT
+377 EPTSVADGTPENVNGTEYLT
-388 LPAGVVASGVSW
+388 SGVKW
-400 TFVEGQMDNAN
+400 TFTYGKIDSTTG
-411 PPVFQP
+411 VFAADTP
-417 STNPPT
+417 ASTIDLMQR
-423 QTSYQLTKTKTLDD
+423 QTLED
-437 YLSLGTQVTSQ
+437 YVSLGTVVTSDQ
-448 EGIVGYKFNVED
+448 GITGYKFNVED
-460 IREELGLK
+460 IRDALNLPK
-468 KPADSTNVQSD
+468 DNAAYA
-479 EFEENAVIYYWPTL
+479 ENAVIYYWPTYA
-493 VSGQTVTVSG
+493 G
-503 TNGTLSFNDK
+503 TALTITDSTGVKTFDSMVEREDGTDLTEPVK
-513 VVLETGSDPDGSGTN
+513 YA
-528 KGNKLIPQ
+528 
-536 KLVGAEELL
+536 GAEELL

-558 ANATAESGQIF
+558 ATATDTTGPIF
-569 TEQLPADA
+569 TEEPPSDA
-577 EVRYNVFGGNYHI
+577 EIRYNMFTGAFNI
-590 VTPGKD
+590 VTPTKD

-611 VGGGSNLSQT
+611 VGGGNNQSQT
-621 LNLSKL
+621 LNLSQL
-627 AGAGFDGFQDVTID
+627 SGAGYDGFEDVTID

-646 NYNNNGSTTAA
+646 NYNNSGSTTAA
-657 MSGGDI
+657 MAGGDTN
-663 DAVGK
+663 AVGK

-673 AMTGMSVDQSGQI
+673 AMTGMSVDQSGKI
-686 FASYDNG
+686 YASYDNG

-721 ATLNSGEFDGIGVEI
+721 TTLNSGEFDGIGVEI
-736 DADGSSISAG
+736 DADGSSITSG

-787 NLKR
+787 SLKR

>member
-1 MMRSLYSA
+1 
-9 VSGLKTHQTKMD
+9 MD

-49 LSGASGANAEAGTGG
+49 LSSASGANAEMGTGG
-64 INAKQIGLG
+64 VNAKQVGLG

-79 SLSITSAGASETTGL
+79 SMSITSAGASETTGL
-94 PFDLKITD
+94 PFDLRITD
-102 KSTSSFFIVNNGSEN
+102 KSTSSFFVVNNGSEN

-140 TVMGWGVDQE
+140 TVMGWNVDPE
-150 TQTIRKDTVTAL
+150 TQTIKKDTVTAL

-185 IDSKNKQVS
+185 IDSKSTQVT

-222 DAQGGKYAVNLT
+222 DAKGGKYAVNLT
-234 DIIDAEGKSILT
+234 DVIDAQGKSILS
-246 SNVALADLFGP
+246 SNIALSDLFGP
-257 GGTGGSQGSNT
+257 GSGSSAQGSNT
-268 DITDNY
+268 VITDNY
-274 TFTTGKSKTDLVTAI
+274 EFATGKSKTDINRAI
-289 QKSAGDKATAT
+289 QTSATSKATADAAGKKT
-300 GATDPTYT
+300 AKYT
-308 YYFDAADINAQL
+308 YYLDAKDINAQL
-320 GLEDKLALPDGYRV
+320 GLTGNQALPDGYRV
-334 RFTTKELTYE
+334 RFSSTKITYNDALAE
-344 KALKALANVGT
+344 LKAL
-355 VTGVTQADVY
+355 TGVNDDEKFLYVEDAAGNVVARGTASAYATTTDETINGVKYKVNGVKWTFTDGKMVNGAFQADQ
-365 VENAAGTIVAKG
+365 ENNKDKVSSFTLTKMQTLEDYTSLGTIV
-377 TPTVLPDNSVT
+377 
-388 LPAGVVASGVSW
+388 
-400 TFVEGQMDNAN
+400 
-411 PPVFQP
+411 
-417 STNPPT
+417 
-423 QTSYQLTKTKTLDD
+423 TSDD
-437 YLSLGTQVTSQ
+437 
-448 EGIVGYKFNVED
+448 GITGYKFNAED
-460 IREELGLK
+460 IREALNL
-468 KPADSTNVQSD
+468 D
-479 EFEENAVIYYWPTL
+479 ETTYPKNSVIYYWPTY
-493 VSGQTVTVSG
+493 T
-503 TNGTLSFNDK
+503 
-513 VVLETGSDPDGSGTN
+513 TGATISLTDAT
-528 KGNKLIPQ
+528 GNKKDFTSMVALEDKSPVDPPA
-536 KLVGAEELL
+536 KYTGPEELL
-545 KDYSYTTIVGSDL
+545 KDYSYTTITGGDL
-558 ANATAESGQIF
+558 ATATAETGSIF
-569 TEQLPADA
+569 TEELPSDA
-577 EVRYNVFGGNYHI
+577 EVRYNMFGGNYNI
-590 VTPGKD
+590 VTPSKD

-601 FNTVDGTLTS
+601 FNTVDGTLTN
-611 VGGGSNLSQT
+611 VGGGSNTSQT

-627 AGAGFDGFQDVTID
+627 AAAGYDGFKDVTID
-641 FSALL
+641 FSTLL
-646 NYNNNGSTTAA
+646 NYNNSGSTTAA
-657 MSGGDI
+657 MSGGDA
-663 DAVGK
+663 DTVGK

-673 AMTGMSVDQSGQI
+673 AMTGLSVDQSGKI
-686 FASYDNG
+686 YASYDNG

-736 DADGSSISAG
+736 DADGSSITSG

-774 VITTSDSMLEELI
+774 VITTSDTMLEELI

>member
-49 LSGASGANAEAGTGG
+49 LSGASGANAEAGTCGV
-64 INAKQIGLG
+64 NAKQIGLG

-140 TVMGWGVDQE
+140 TVMGWGVDPE
-150 TQTIRKDTVTAL
+150 TQTIRKDTVSAL

-177 TKARCTGV
+177 TRARCTGV
-185 IDSKNKQVS
+185 VDSKNTQIT

-222 DAQGGKYAVNLT
+222 DTQGGKYAVNLT
-234 DIIDAEGKSILT
+234 DIIDAQGKSILT
-246 SNVALADLFGP
+246 SNVALGELFGP
-257 GGTGGSQGSNT
+257 GSGGNAQGSNT
-268 DITDNY
+268 DITNNY
-274 TFTTGKSKTDLVTAI
+274 EFSTGKSKNDINTAI
-289 QKSAGDKATAT
+289 QANATTKANAAT
-300 GATDPTYT
+300 PPTTPSYT
-308 YYFDAADINAQL
+308 YCFDAADINAQL
-320 GLEDKLALPDGYRV
+320 GLTGKQALPDGYRV
-334 RFTTKELTYE
+334 RFTSTELTYD
-344 KALKALANVGT
+344 KALDFLKGTDPAKKAE
-355 VTGVTQADVY
+355 VY
-365 VENAAGTIVAKG
+365 VENAAGNVVAKG
-377 TPTVLPDNSVT
+377 TQNLIAAPGGTT
-388 LPAGVVASGVSW
+388 GYAQSGVEW
-400 TFVEGQMDNAN
+400 TFQDGQMVNGTFT
-411 PPVFQP
+411 PTGP
-417 STNPPT
+417 SSFTLN
-423 QTSYQLTKTKTLDD
+423 KTKSLDD
-437 YLSLGTQVTSQ
+437 LLSLGTIVTSD
-448 EGIVGYKFNVED
+448 EGITGYKFNVED
-460 IREELGLK
+460 IRSELGLLETTT
-468 KPADSTNVQSD
+468 PASSQ
-479 EFEENAVIYYWPTL
+479 FEKDTVIYYWPTW
-493 VSGQTVTVSG
+493 STGQTINVTGAGGVVTQFKDSKVALE
-503 TNGTLSFNDK
+503 NGTKKD
-513 VVLETGSDPDGSGTN
+513 
-528 KGNKLIPQ
+528 IPQ
-536 KLVGAEELL
+536 KKVGVEELL
-545 KDYSYTTIVGSDL
+545 KDYSYTSITGQEL
-558 ANATAESGQIF
+558 ANATSATGSVF
-569 TEQLPADA
+569 TEEVPNDA
-577 EVRYNVFGGNYHI
+577 EIRYNMFGGSYHI
-590 VTPGKD
+590 VTPSKD

-611 VGGGSNLSQT
+611 VGGGNNLSQT

-627 AGAGFDGFQDVTID
+627 AAAGYDGFKDVTID
-641 FSALL
+641 FSSLL
-646 NYNNNGSTTAA
+646 NYNNGGSTTAA
-657 MSGGDI
+657 MSGGDADTI
-663 DAVGK
+663 GK

-673 AMTGMSVDQSGQI
+673 AMTGMSVDQSGKI

-721 ATLNSGEFDGIGVEI
+721 ATLNSGDFDGIGVEI

-755 AGEFTSMITTQRG
+755 SGEFTSMITTQRG

>member
-49 LSGASGANAEAGTGG
+49 LSSASGANAEMGTGG
-64 INAKQIGLG
+64 VNAKQIGLG

-79 SLSITSAGASETTGL
+79 SMSITSAGASETTGL
-94 PFDLKITD
+94 PFDLRITD
-102 KSTSSFFIVNNGSEN
+102 KSTSSFFVVNNGSEN

-140 TVMGWGVDQE
+140 TVMGWGVDPT
-150 TQTIRKDTVTAL
+150 TQTIKKDTVSAL

-177 TKARCTGV
+177 TKAQCTGV
-185 IDSKNKQVS
+185 IDSKSTQVT

-202 LLVYDNLGY
+202 LLIYDNLGY
-211 PYTARFSIQAQ
+211 PYTARFSVQAQ
-222 DAQGGKYAVNLT
+222 DVKGGKYAVNLT
-234 DIIDAEGKSILT
+234 DIIDSKGNSIL
-246 SNVALADLFGP
+246 SSKVALGDLFGVS
-257 GGTGGSQGSNT
+257 GSTGGQGSNT
-268 DITDNY
+268 VITDNY
-274 TFTTGKSKTDLVTAI
+274 AFASGKSKTDINLAI
-289 QKSAGDKATAT
+289 QKSAKSKLAA
-300 GATDPTYT
+300 GATTNPKYT
-308 YYFDAADINAQL
+308 YYIDAKDINAQL
-320 GLEDKLALPDGYRV
+320 GLTDKLALPDGYRV
-334 RFTTKELTYE
+334 KFTSEKITYKDALAELQALDGTANEKYLFVEDSSGNVVARGKATVKAAPTTK
-344 KALKALANVGT
+344 
-355 VTGVTQADVY
+355 VTDA
-365 VENAAGTIVAKG
+365 TI
-377 TPTVLPDNSVT
+377 T
-388 LPAGVVASGVSW
+388 SGVSW
-400 TFVEGQMDNAN
+400 EFTEGKIDGTGAFVPEQDAN
-411 PPVFQP
+411 GDKK
-417 STNPPT
+417 S
-423 QTSYQLTKTKTLDD
+423 SYTLTKKQTLDD
-437 YLSLGTQVTSQ
+437 FTSLGTVVTSTD
-448 EGIVGYKFNVED
+448 GVTGYKFNAED
-460 IREELGLK
+460 IRDALGLDK
-468 KPADSTNVQSD
+468 VNYPDGS
-479 EFEENAVIYYWPTL
+479 VIYYWPTYTA
-493 VSGQTVTVSG
+493 GDITVTDAAG
-503 TNGTLSFNDK
+503 TKTFKSMVALENGDAVPNPSKT
-513 VVLETGSDPDGSGTN
+513 
-528 KGNKLIPQ
+528 
-536 KLVGAEELL
+536 VGPEELL

-558 ANATAESGQIF
+558 AKATSDTGAIF
-569 TEQLPADA
+569 TEEPPSDA
-577 EVRYNVFGGNYHI
+577 EIRYNMFSGNYNI
-590 VTPGKD
+590 VTPSKD

-611 VGGGSNLSQT
+611 VGGGNNLSQT

-627 AGAGFDGFQDVTID
+627 TAAGYDGFKDVTID
-641 FSALL
+641 FSSLL
-646 NYNNNGSTTAA
+646 NYNNSGSTTAA
-657 MSGGDI
+657 MSGGDA

-673 AMTGMSVDQSGQI
+673 AMTGMSVDQSGKI
-686 FASYDNG
+686 YASYDNG

-721 ATLNSGEFDGIGVEI
+721 STLNSGEFDGIGVEI
-736 DADGSSISAG
+736 DADGSSITSG

>member
-49 LSGASGANAEAGTGG
+49 LSGASGANAEMGTGG
-64 INAKQIGLG
+64 VNAKQIGLG

-79 SLSITSAGASETTGL
+79 SLSITTAGASETTGL

-150 TQTIRKDTVTAL
+150 TQTIRKDTVAPL
-162 KVMSP
+162 KVMAP

-177 TKARCTGV
+177 TKAQCTGV
-185 IDSKNKQVS
+185 VDSKNTQIT

-222 DAQGGKYAVNLT
+222 DTQGGKYAVNLT
-234 DIIDAEGKSILT
+234 DVIDAQGKSILT
-246 SNVALADLFGP
+246 SNIALGELFGP
-257 GGTGGSQGSNT
+257 GTGGSAQGSNT

-274 TFTTGKSKTDLVTAI
+274 EFATGKSKNDINRAI
-289 QKSAGDKATAT
+289 QESAASKAVAAGGTAND
-300 GATDPTYT
+300 ATYT
-308 YYFDAADINAQL
+308 YYWDAKDINAQL
-320 GLEDKLALPDGYRV
+320 GLTDKLALPDGYRV
-334 RFTTKELTYE
+334 RFTSGKVTYDE
-344 KALKALANVGT
+344 ALAELKTKTGGT
-355 VTGVTQADVY
+355 DDKDFVY
-365 VENAAGTIVAKG
+365 VEDASGKVVARGAATVTAPPTSAVTTPTVESGVKWTFWDGKMDETGKFVTEQDSTNTDKVSSFNLTKTQTLEDFTSLGTIV
-377 TPTVLPDNSVT
+377 
-388 LPAGVVASGVSW
+388 
-400 TFVEGQMDNAN
+400 
-411 PPVFQP
+411 
-417 STNPPT
+417 
-423 QTSYQLTKTKTLDD
+423 TSDQ
-437 YLSLGTQVTSQ
+437 
-448 EGIVGYKFNVED
+448 GITGYKFNVED
-460 IREELGLK
+460 IRDALNLDK
-468 KPADSTNVQSD
+468 NNYP
-479 EFEENAVIYYWPTL
+479 ENSVIYYWPTFTNG
-493 VSGQTVTVSG
+493 STITVTDAAGPKTFTS
-503 TNGTLSFNDK
+503 K
-513 VVLETGSDPDGSGTN
+513 VALENEDPVPEPKKN
-528 KGNKLIPQ
+528 
-536 KLVGAEELL
+536 VGVEELL
-545 KDYSYTTIVGSDL
+545 KDYSYTSIVGSDL
-558 ANATAESGQIF
+558 ANATATTGPIF
-569 TEQLPADA
+569 TEEPPSDA
-577 EVRYNVFGGNYHI
+577 EIRYNMFGGNYHI
-590 VTPGKD
+590 VTPSKD

-601 FNTVDGTLTS
+601 FNTVDGTLTN
-611 VGGGSNLSQT
+611 VGGGNNLSQT

-627 AGAGFDGFQDVTID
+627 SAAGYDGFKDITID
-641 FSALL
+641 FSSLL

-657 MSGGDI
+657 MSGGDA
-663 DAVGK
+663 DTVGK

-673 AMTGMSVDQSGQI
+673 AMTGMSVDQSGKI

-721 ATLNSGEFDGIGVEI
+721 ATLNSGDFDGIGVEI

-755 AGEFTSMITTQRG
+755 AAEFTSMITTQRG

-774 VITTSDSMLEELI
+774 VITTSDGMLEELI

>member
-64 INAKQIGLG
+64 VNAKQIGLG
-73 VTTGST
+73 VATGST

-94 PFDLKITD
+94 PFDLRITD
-102 KSTSSFFIVNNGSEN
+102 KSTSSFFVVYNGSEN

-140 TVMGWGVDQE
+140 TVMGWGVDPE

-177 TKARCTGV
+177 TEARCTGV
-185 IDSKNKQVS
+185 VDSKNTQITS
-194 SSTGSVMN
+194 PTGAVMN

-211 PYTARFSIQAQ
+211 PYTARFSIQSQ
-222 DAQGGKYAVNLT
+222 NVKGGKYAVNLT

-246 SNVALADLFGP
+246 SNVALGDLFGA
-257 GGTGGSQGSNT
+257 GTSGIAQGSNT
-268 DITDNY
+268 VITDNY
-274 TFTTGKSKTDLVTAI
+274 AFATGKSKTDINRAI
-289 QKSAGDKATAT
+289 QTDRAQKAIDGGGTA
-300 GATDPTYT
+300 ADAEYT
-308 YYFDAADINAQL
+308 YYLDAVDINAQL
-320 GLEDKLALPDGYRV
+320 ELTGDQALPDGYRI
-334 RFTTKELTYE
+334 RFASKKATYTE
-344 KALKALANVGT
+344 ALAELKAASATNP
-355 VTGVTQADVY
+355 VY
-365 VENAAGTIVAKG
+365 VEDASGNVVARGTAAVIADGTANATDKTIE
-377 TPTVLPDNSVT
+377 
-388 LPAGVVASGVSW
+388 AGVKW
-400 TFVEGQMDNAN
+400 TFENGKMDGTNGFVVDA
-411 PPVFQP
+411 
-417 STNPPT
+417 TNPNSSFSLT
-423 QTSYQLTKTKTLDD
+423 QKQTLEN
-437 YLSLGTQVTSQ
+437 YTSLGTVVTSDQ
-448 EGIVGYKFNVED
+448 GITGYKFNAED
-460 IREELGLK
+460 VRDALNLTK
-468 KPADSTNVQSD
+468 TDFP
-479 EFEENAVIYYWPTL
+479 ENSVIYYWPTF
-493 VSGQTVTVSG
+493 STGQTLTLTDPSG
-503 TNGTLSFNDK
+503 VKNFTSMVALESGPVNANGAIDCTAKDEPVK
-513 VVLETGSDPDGSGTN
+513 YAGP
-528 KGNKLIPQ
+528 
-536 KLVGAEELL
+536 EELF
-545 KDYSYTTIVGSDL
+545 KDYSYTTITGQEL
-558 ANATAESGQIF
+558 ANATNETGPIF
-569 TEQLPADA
+569 TEELPSDA
-577 EVRYNVFGGNYHI
+577 ELRYNMFSGSYNI
-590 VTPGKD
+590 VTPSQD

-627 AGAGFDGFQDVTID
+627 AAAGYDGFKDVTID

-646 NYNNNGSTTAA
+646 NYNNGGSNTAA

-663 DAVGK
+663 NNIGK

-673 AMTGMSVDQSGQI
+673 AMTGMTVDTSGKI

-755 AGEFTSMITTQRG
+755 SGEFTSMITTQRG

>member
-41 FSSIMYQT
+41 FSTIMYQT
-49 LSGASGANAEAGTGG
+49 ISSASGANAEAGTGG
-64 INAKQIGLG
+64 VNAKQIGLG

-79 SLSITSAGASETTGL
+79 GLSITTAGASETTGL

-102 KSTSSFFIVNNGSEN
+102 KSTSSFFIVNNGAEN

-140 TVMGWGVDQE
+140 TVMGWGVDAA
-150 TQTIRKDTVTAL
+150 TQTIKKDTVSAL
-162 KVMSP
+162 KIMSA
-167 ENMTSEPEAT
+167 ENQTSNPEAT

-185 IDSKNKQVS
+185 VDNTNTQVT
-194 SSTGSVMN
+194 SSTGTIMN

-222 DAQGGKYAVNLT
+222 GDPKSGKYAVNLT
-234 DIIDAEGKSILT
+234 DIIDSDGNSILT
-246 SNVALADLFGP
+246 SNISLASLFGP
-257 GGTGGSQGSNT
+257 SAGGSAQGSNT

-274 TFTTGKSKTDLVTAI
+274 EFVSGKSKNDINLAI
-289 QKSAGDKATAT
+289 QNYAKSKL
-300 GATDPTYT
+300 DPANTNAKPSYT
-308 YYFDAADINAQL
+308 YYFDASDINAQL
-320 GLEDKLALPDGYRV
+320 GLTGELALPDGYRIS
-334 RFTTKELTYE
+334 FSSALTYDE
-344 KALKALANVGT
+344 ALAALTGGGT
-355 VTGVTQADVY
+355 VGANQIAAAEVY
-365 VENAAGTIVAKG
+365 VVDGTGTIVAIGDADPLTDG
-377 TPTVLPDNSVT
+377 TLDGDNVT
-388 LPAGVVASGVSW
+388 SGVKW
-400 TFVEGQMDNAN
+400 KFFEGKMGDNGFEITKENGADKLCPYTLN
-411 PPVFQP
+411 
-417 STNPPT
+417 TKLTLNDY
-423 QTSYQLTKTKTLDD
+423 TSYGTVVTADD
-437 YLSLGTQVTSQ
+437 GT
-448 EGIVGYKFNVED
+448 VGYKFNVD
-460 IREELGLK
+460 AIKSLLNLKLG
-468 KPADSTNVQSD
+468 TNATD
-479 EFEENAVIYYWPTL
+479 GEFPENGVIYYWPTYAGAEIK
-493 VSGQTVTVSG
+493 VTEAGGQPKKFNSMVASEDGTVLMMPVKYAG
-503 TNGTLSFNDK
+503 
-513 VVLETGSDPDGSGTN
+513 V
-528 KGNKLIPQ
+528 
-536 KLVGAEELL
+536 EELL

-558 ANATAESGQIF
+558 ANATKESGQIF
-569 TEQLPADA
+569 TEEIPSDV
-577 EVRYNVFGGNYHI
+577 EVRFNVFGGNYSI
-590 VTPGKD
+590 VTPTTD

-611 VGGGSNLSQT
+611 VGGGNNLSQT
-621 LNLSKL
+621 LNLSAL
-627 AGAGFDGFQDVTID
+627 SAAGYDGFKDVTID

-646 NYNNNGSTTAA
+646 NYNNGGTNTAA
-657 MSGGDI
+657 MSGGDA
-663 DAVGK
+663 DATGK

-673 AMTGMSVDQSGQI
+673 AMTGLTVDQSGKI
-686 FASYDNG
+686 YASYSNG
-693 NTVLLGQISVA
+693 NTVLLGQIAVA

-721 ATLNSGEFDGIGVEI
+721 QTLNSGEFDGIGVEI
-736 DADGSSISAG
+736 DADGSSITSG

>member
-64 INAKQIGLG
+64 VNAKQVGLG

-140 TVMGWGVDQE
+140 TVMGWGVDAE
-150 TQTIRKDTVTAL
+150 TQTIRKDTVSAL

-185 IDSKNKQVS
+185 VDSKNSQIT

-211 PYTARFSIQAQ
+211 PYTARFSVQAQ
-222 DAQGGKYAVNLT
+222 DTQGGKYAVNLT
-234 DIIDAEGKSILT
+234 DIIDAQGKSILT
-246 SNVALADLFGP
+246 SNIALGELFGP
-257 GGTGGSQGSNT
+257 GSGGSAQGSNT

-274 TFTTGKSKTDLVTAI
+274 EFSTGKSKNDINRAI
-289 QKSAGDKATAT
+289 QTVAANKAAAAGGTAN
-300 GATDPTYT
+300 PTYT
-308 YYFDAADINAQL
+308 YYWDAADINAQL
-320 GLEDKLALPDGYRV
+320 GLTGNAALPDGYRV
-334 RFTTKELTYE
+334 RFTSE
-344 KALKALANVGT
+344 KVTLADALAELKTAGATGGT
-355 VTGVTQADVY
+355 PQIPPVY
-365 VENAAGTIVAKG
+365 VEDAAGNIVARG
-377 TPTVLPDNSVT
+377 TASAISTPTDN
-388 LPAGVVASGVSW
+388 GDNIESGVKW
-400 TFVEGQMDNAN
+400 TFEDGKMDNAN
-411 PPVFQP
+411 PPQFQVDKT
-417 STNPPT
+417 STFTLT
-423 QTSYQLTKTKTLDD
+423 QKQTLED
-437 YLSLGTQVTSQ
+437 YTSLGTIVTSDQ
-448 EGIVGYKFNVED
+448 GITGYRFNVED
-460 IREELGLK
+460 IRDALNLDK
-468 KPADSTNVQSD
+468 TNYP
-479 EFEENAVIYYWPTL
+479 ENSVIYYWPTYA
-493 VSGQTVTVSG
+493 SGNITVTDATG
-503 TNGTLSFNDK
+503 TKTFGSMVALEDGT
-513 VVLETGSDPDGSGTN
+513 VLKMPVKYAG
-528 KGNKLIPQ
+528 
-536 KLVGAEELL
+536 VEELL
-545 KDYSYTTIVGSDL
+545 KDYSYTSIVGSDL
-558 ANATAESGQIF
+558 ANATSTTGSIF
-569 TEQLPADA
+569 TEEIPSDA
-577 EVRYNVFGGNYHI
+577 EIRYNMFGGNYHI
-590 VTPGKD
+590 VTPSKD

-611 VGGGSNLSQT
+611 IGGGNNLSQT

-627 AGAGFDGFQDVTID
+627 TAAGYDGFKDVTID

-657 MSGGDI
+657 MSGGDA
-663 DAVGK
+663 DTVGK

-673 AMTGMSVDQSGQI
+673 AMTGLSVDQSGKI

-721 ATLNSGEFDGIGVEI
+721 ATLNSGDFDGIGVEI

-774 VITTSDSMLEELI
+774 VITTSDTMLEELI

>member
-9 VSGLKTHQTKMD
+9 VAGLKTHQTKMD

-41 FSSIMYQT
+41 FSTIMYQT

-64 INAKQIGLG
+64 VNAKQIGLG

-79 SLSITSAGASETTGL
+79 ALSITSAGASETTGL

-150 TQTIRKDTVTAL
+150 TQTIRKDTVTPL

-177 TKARCTGV
+177 TRARCTGV
-185 IDSKNKQVS
+185 VDGKTKQVS

-222 DAQGGKYAVNLT
+222 DIKGGKYAVNLT
-234 DIIDAEGKSILT
+234 DIIDADGKSILT
-246 SNVALADLFGP
+246 SSIALADLFGP

-268 DITDNY
+268 DITGNY
-274 TFTTGKSKTDLVTAI
+274 TFATGKTKTDISTAI
-289 QKSAGDKATAT
+289 QKSAGDKATAAGST
-300 GATDPTYT
+300 EPTYT

-320 GLEDKLALPDGYRV
+320 GLEGKMALPDGYRV

-344 KALKALANVGT
+344 KALKALAGVGT
-355 VTGVTQADVY
+355 ATADPADVY
-365 VENAAGTIVAKG
+365 VENSAGTVVAKG
-377 TPTVLPDNSVT
+377 TPTVIASSSANGIVQ
-388 LPAGVVASGVSW
+388 SGVSW
-400 TFVEGQMDNAN
+400 SFVEGQISGN
-411 PPVFQP
+411 PPAFVEN
-417 STNPPT
+417 NP
-423 QTSYQLTKTKTLDD
+423 QTSPSYNLTKTKTLDD
-437 YLSLGTQVTSQ
+437 YLALGTQVTSD
-448 EGIVGYKFNVED
+448 EGVVGYKFNVED
-460 IREELGLK
+460 IRDELDLAEPTG
-468 KPADSTNVQSD
+468 ATAGSN
-479 EFEENAVIYYWPTL
+479 EFEKDAVIYYWPTL
-493 VSGQTVTVSG
+493 VDGQTVNVTG
-503 TNGTLSFNDK
+503 ANGTPVAFNSK
-513 VVLETGSDPDGSGTN
+513 VVLETGSPN
-528 KGNKLIPQ
+528 GNKDIPQ
-536 KLVGAEELL
+536 KLVGVEEML

-558 ANATAESGQIF
+558 ANATSASGQIF
-569 TEQLPADA
+569 TEELPADA
-577 EVRYNVFGGNYHI
+577 EIRYNIFGGNYHI

-601 FNTVDGTLTS
+601 FDTVEGTLAS
-611 VGGGSNLSQT
+611 VGGGSNQSQT

-627 AGAGFDGFQDVTID
+627 TAAGLDGFRDVTID
-641 FSALL
+641 FSGLL

-657 MSGGDI
+657 MSGGDA
-663 DAVGK
+663 DATGK

-673 AMTGMSVDQSGQI
+673 AMTGMSVEQSGKI
-686 FASYDNG
+686 YASYDNG

>member
-64 INAKQIGLG
+64 VNAKQIGLG

-79 SLSITSAGASETTGL
+79 GLSITTSGAPETTGL
-94 PFDLKITD
+94 PFDLRITD

-150 TQTIRKDTVTAL
+150 TQTIRKDTVSAL

-177 TKARCTGV
+177 TRARCTGV
-185 IDSKNKQVS
+185 VDSKNTQITS
-194 SSTGSVMN
+194 ATGSVMN

-222 DAQGGKYAVNLT
+222 DTKGGKYAVNLT
-234 DIIDAEGKSILT
+234 DVIDANGTSVLT
-246 SNVALADLFGP
+246 SNIALGDLFGP
-257 GGTGGSQGSNT
+257 GGSGSAQGSNT

-274 TFTTGKSKTDLVTAI
+274 TFSTGKSKTDISVAI
-289 QKSAGDKATAT
+289 QKSAADKATAAGGT
-300 GATDPTYT
+300 AQATYT

-320 GLEDKLALPDGYRV
+320 GLEGQMALPDGYRV
-334 RFTTKELTYE
+334 RFTTKELTYDN
-344 KALKALANVGT
+344 ALAALLAPNPGD
-355 VTGVTQADVY
+355 ANAVY
-365 VENAAGTIVAKG
+365 VENSLGTVVAKG
-377 TPTVLPDNSVT
+377 TPTAAKGDT
-388 LPAGVVASGVSW
+388 DHVASGTTW
-400 TFVEGQMDNAN
+400 TFEEGQLNVDANGNATWAG
-411 PPVFQP
+411 
-417 STNPPT
+417 SGTKS
-423 QTSYQLTKTKTLDD
+423 SYTLTRTKTLDD
-437 YLSLGTQVTSQ
+437 YLSLGTQVTDNN
-448 EGIVGYKFNVED
+448 GLVGYKFNVED
-460 IREELGLK
+460 IREELGLQ
-468 KPADSTNVQSD
+468 KPAQGATTND
-479 EFEENAVIYYWPTL
+479 PNAFEENAVIYYWPTL
-493 VSGQTVTVSG
+493 VKGQTAQITG
-503 TNGTLSFNDK
+503 ADGK
-513 VVLETGSDPDGSGTN
+513 VVSFSNKVSLESGDPNGGKN
-528 KGNKLIPQ
+528 IPQ
-536 KLVGAEELL
+536 KLVGVEELL

-558 ANATAESGQIF
+558 ANATASTGQIF

-577 EVRYNVFGGNYHI
+577 EVRYNLFGNNYHI
-590 VTPGKD
+590 VTPSKD

-621 LNLSKL
+621 LNMSKL
-627 AGAGFDGFQDVTID
+627 AAAGLDGLQDVTID

-646 NYNNNGSTTAA
+646 NYNNGGSNTAA

-673 AMTGMSVDQSGQI
+673 AMTGMTVDNSGKI

-736 DADGSSISAG
+736 DADGSSITSG

-755 AGEFTSMITTQRG
+755 SGEFTSMITTQRG

-774 VITTSDSMLEELI
+774 VITVSDTLLEELI

>member
-49 LSGASGANAEAGTGG
+49 LSSASGANAEMGTGG
-64 INAKQIGLG
+64 VNAKQVGLG

-79 SLSITSAGASETTGL
+79 SMSITSAGASETTGL
-94 PFDLKITD
+94 PFDLRITD
-102 KSTSSFFIVNNGSEN
+102 KSTSSFFVVNNGSEN

-140 TVMGWGVDQE
+140 TVMGWNVDPE
-150 TQTIRKDTVTAL
+150 TQTIKKDTVTAL

-185 IDSKNKQVS
+185 IDSKSTQVT

-222 DAQGGKYAVNLT
+222 DAKGGKYAVNLT
-234 DIIDAEGKSILT
+234 DVIDAQGKSILS
-246 SNVALADLFGP
+246 SNIALSDLFGP
-257 GGTGGSQGSNT
+257 GSGSSAQGSNT
-268 DITDNY
+268 VITDNY
-274 TFTTGKSKTDLVTAI
+274 EFATGKSKTDINRAI
-289 QKSAGDKATAT
+289 QTSAASKATADAAGNKT
-300 GATDPTYT
+300 AKYT
-308 YYFDAADINAQL
+308 YYLDAKDINAQL
-320 GLEDKLALPDGYRV
+320 GLTGNQALPDGYRV
-334 RFTTKELTYE
+334 RFSSTKITYNDALAELKALTGGDDEKFLYVEDAAGNVVARGTASAYTTTTKETIN
-344 KALKALANVGT
+344 NVQYN
-355 VTGVTQADVY
+355 VNGVKWTFTDGKMVNGAFQADQ
-365 VENAAGTIVAKG
+365 ENNTDK
-377 TPTVLPDNSVT
+377 
-388 LPAGVVASGVSW
+388 VSSF
-400 TFVEGQMDNAN
+400 T
-411 PPVFQP
+411 
-417 STNPPT
+417 
-423 QTSYQLTKTKTLDD
+423 LTKMQTLED
-437 YLSLGTQVTSQ
+437 YTSLGTVVTSDD
-448 EGIVGYKFNVED
+448 GITGYKFNAED
-460 IREELGLK
+460 IREALNL
-468 KPADSTNVQSD
+468 D
-479 EFEENAVIYYWPTL
+479 ETTYPKNSVIYYWPTYAAGATISL
-493 VSGQTVTVSG
+493 TDAT
-503 TNGTLSFNDK
+503 
-513 VVLETGSDPDGSGTN
+513 
-528 KGNKLIPQ
+528 GNKKDFTSMVALEDGTAVDPPA
-536 KLVGAEELL
+536 KYTGPEELL
-545 KDYSYTTIVGSDL
+545 KDYSYTTITGGDL
-558 ANATAESGQIF
+558 ATATADTGSIF
-569 TEQLPADA
+569 TEELPSDA
-577 EVRYNVFGGNYHI
+577 EVRYNMFGGNYNI
-590 VTPGKD
+590 VTPSKD

-601 FNTVDGTLTS
+601 FNTVDGILTN
-611 VGGGSNLSQT
+611 VGGGSNTSQT

-627 AGAGFDGFQDVTID
+627 AAAGYDGFKDVTID
-641 FSALL
+641 FSTLL
-646 NYNNNGSTTAA
+646 NYNNSGSTTAA
-657 MSGGDI
+657 MSGGDA
-663 DAVGK
+663 DTVGK

-673 AMTGMSVDQSGQI
+673 AMTGLSVDQSGKI
-686 FASYDNG
+686 YASYDNG

-736 DADGSSISAG
+736 DADGSSITSG

-774 VITTSDSMLEELI
+774 VITTSDTMLEELI